1 MIFVRIRLSLQ
12 KVLARLIEKWNI
24 TFGFKKREGRVK
36 FIATLICLLPLT
48 VFAAATNYYPDS
60 FISQKSSLQDEQL
73 KEALFEILD
82 KAHIYLGA
90 NKRDILVDSC
100 GENEG
105 RGRCVQ
111 QKVLGYNTARK
122 LLFGKIHLDQGAQGY
137 FVKDVYCRKNFTQSS
152 GVGPDRIPNN
162 NQINC
167 EHTWPQSKFTKNFPN
182 EMQKS
187 DLHHLYPTDSHA
199 NSVRGNN
206 EFAEVDGD
214 PVDGCEPSYYGNN
227 KSSGMYFEPPNEH
240 KGNVARALFYF
251 SIRYKISISPQQE
264 AYLRSWHEQDP
275 VDAEEMERNDLIEK
289 MQGNRNPFAD
299 QPELVSQIRD
309 F

>member
-1 MIFVRIRLSLQ
+1 MKI
-12 KVLARLIEKWNI
+12 
-24 TFGFKKREGRVK
+24 
-36 FIATLICLLPLT
+36 IAALICLLPFS
-48 VFAAATNYYPDS
+48 VFAGQSNYYPDS
-60 FISQKSSLQDEQL
+60 FVAQKASLQNEEL
-73 KEALFEILD
+73 KQALFEVMD
-82 KAHIYLGA
+82 KAHIYLGP

-100 GENEG
+100 GDNNG
-105 RGRCVQ
+105 SGRCSR

-122 LLFGKIHLDQGAQGY
+122 LLFGKIHLEEGSQGY
-137 FVKDVYCRKNFTQSS
+137 YITDVYCRKNFTQSS

-187 DLHHLYPTDSHA
+187 DLHHLYPTDSRA
-199 NSVRGNN
+199 NAIRGNN
-206 EFAEVDGD
+206 EFAEVDGE
-214 PVDGCEPSYYGNN
+214 PVEGCEPSYYGKN
-227 KSSGMYFEPPNEH
+227 KVNEMYFEPPNEH

-251 SIRYKISISPQQE
+251 SVRYKIGISSQQE
-264 AYLRSWHEQDP
+264 AYLRKWHEQDP

-289 MQGNRNPFAD
+289 IQGNRNPFTD
-299 QPELVSQIRD
+299 QPELVSQIQD